1 MRVGGLSK
9 SGPLREIYTGQENN
23 NDTIGIVY
31 NIFPTYILVTFLTV
45 TWDLAI
51 RWQIL
56 HCHELVLNSAT
67 PVTYSYD
74 LMFDYE

>member
-45 TWDLAI
+45 TWNLVI
-51 RWQIL
+51 R
-56 HCHELVLNSAT
+56 
-67 PVTYSYD
+67 
-74 LMFDYE
+74 